1 MFYSAMNDLK
11 KHSITLCFFISS
23 SLLIASTSNGQVV
36 EVTVA
41 PYINYFNYQEFD
53 DNGDELLNEVGPL
66 YGLELA
72 VAGRVGRVQSTLALS
87 YLIGEVDYNGRTQTG
102 RAYETKTQQNIIQY
116 GASIGYRYPVAELA
130 NNTLSIQPD
139 VKLLAYHWRRDIQSS
154 QNISRLVEDYNGFI
168 IQPSF
173 IINYSD
179 YQFQLGLT
187 RTVNNTMTIQ
197 PSRCIDRVTVKPKN
211 ENAWFTQAEYLFF
224 RNDRYSTSVWMSYKR
239 YRMNASNIES
249 GNTCLGNIGWHEP
262 ENSMQLWQLGLAFT
276 F

>member
-1 MFYSAMNDLK
+1 MNDLK
-11 KHSITLCFFISS
+11 KHSVMLCFFISS
-23 SLLIASTSNGQVV
+23 LLIASSGQAV

-53 DNGDELLNEVGPL
+53 DDGDELLNEIGPL

-72 VAGRVGRVQSTLALS
+72 VAGSIGRVQSTFELS

-102 RAYETKTQQNIIQY
+102 SAYETKTQQNIIQY
-116 GASIGYRYPVAELA
+116 GASIGYRYFAGELA
-130 NNTLSIQPD
+130 QNILSIQPD

-154 QNISRLVEDYNGFI
+154 QNVSRLVEDYNGFI
-168 IQPSF
+168 IQPSL
-173 IINYSD
+173 IVNYAD

-187 RTVNNTMTIQ
+187 RTLNNTMTIQ
-197 PSRCIDRVTVKPKN
+197 PTRCIDRVTVKPKSA
-211 ENAWFTQAEYLFF
+211 NAWFTQAEYLFF
-224 RNDRYSTSVWMSYKR
+224 RSNRYSTSVWTSYKR

-249 GNTCLGNIGWHEP
+249 GNTCFGNIGWHEP